1 MQANPGLSPP
11 LVPMPWHQTAR
22 VALATHR
29 ILVLIGDPGCG
40 KTEFVQ
46 QQCRTATGEPAEEL
60 QGGPKVDD
68 LSFFGRYTLAGD
80 TTPFVD
86 GPLWRALRRGSWF
99 VLNDAGQV
107 PFAQLSALLPLR
119 HGQELTNPISQERL
133 QVPASFRL
141 VLTGNRDNNS
151 CKSNLS
157 AMQSLLDGSL
167 LVDVPEPIDDVV
179 RAVLR
184 AHQPTLNDERL
195 GRLLSIKKRFQDL
208 NGEDEKRKIQIGI
221 RALLQLG
228 TLLAAG
234 MDENEAI
241 ATAVVGKFLLDK
253 DRYDAARLAV
263 QFG

>member
-1 MQANPGLSPP
+1 MQSVPS

-22 VALATHR
+22 LALATHR
-29 ILVLIGDPGCG
+29 ILVLIGDPGSG

-46 QQCRTATGEPAEEL
+46 QHRRATTGEPAEEL

-119 HGQELTNPISQERL
+119 HAGELTNPVSQERL
-133 QVPASFRL
+133 PVPASFRL
-141 VLTGNRDNNS
+141 VLTGNRENHS
-151 CKSNLS
+151 CKSNLT

-167 LVDVPEPIDDVV
+167 LVEVPEPIDDVV

-184 AHQPTLNDERL
+184 AHQPGLADEL
-195 GRLLSIKKRFQDL
+195 VTRLLAVRRRFQDL
-208 NGEDEKRKIQIGI
+208 NGEDEKRRIHIGI

-228 TLLAAG
+228 TLLTAG
-234 MDENEAI
+234 MSESDAI

>member
-1 MQANPGLSPP
+1 MQSVPS

-22 VALATHR
+22 LALATHR
-29 ILVLIGDPGCG
+29 ILVLIGDPGSG

-46 QQCRTATGEPAEEL
+46 QHCRATTGEPAEEL

-119 HGQELTNPISQERL
+119 HAGELTNPVSQERL
-133 QVPASFRL
+133 PVPASFRL
-141 VLTGNRDNNS
+141 VLTGNRENHS
-151 CKSNLS
+151 CKSNLT

-167 LVDVPEPIDDVV
+167 LVEVPEPIDDVV

-184 AHQPTLNDERL
+184 AHQPGLADEL
-195 GRLLSIKKRFQDL
+195 VTRLLAVRRRFQDL
-208 NGEDEKRKIQIGI
+208 NGEDEKRRIHIGI

-228 TLLAAG
+228 TLLTAG
-234 MDENEAI
+234 MSESDAI